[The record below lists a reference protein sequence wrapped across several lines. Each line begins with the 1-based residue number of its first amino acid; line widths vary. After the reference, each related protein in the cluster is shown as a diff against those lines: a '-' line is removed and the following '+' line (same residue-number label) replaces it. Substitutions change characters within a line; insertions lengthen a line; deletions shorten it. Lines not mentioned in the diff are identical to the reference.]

1 MSNPD
6 FRRKNKKL
14 QNAIADYFSFNSK
27 TLHRR
32 RPERTFRS
40 ASVYMSDYFLNV
52 GHPSFWGARR
62 DVI

>member
-27 TLHRR
+27 TPHSR

-52 GHPSFWGARR
+52 GHPSF
-62 DVI
+62 